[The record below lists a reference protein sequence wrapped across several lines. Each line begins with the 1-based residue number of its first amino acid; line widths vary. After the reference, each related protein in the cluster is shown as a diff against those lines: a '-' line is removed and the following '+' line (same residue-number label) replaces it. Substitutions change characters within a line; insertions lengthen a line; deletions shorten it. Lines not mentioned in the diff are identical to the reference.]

1 MSADAA
7 GAEAQELLSRLV
19 RFNTVNPPGDERAAQ
34 EYLADHLQQASTASC
49 SAPSR
54 GGRT

>member
-1 MSADAA
+1 MSTDAA

-34 EYLADHLQQASTASC
+34 EYLADHLQQAGFHYA
-49 SAPSR
+49 R
-54 GGRT
+54 